1 MPLRN
6 QSADIYLREQQR
18 SQEYQGD
25 IMSNYGYYLPLHPN
39 TFETAR
45 FISLAPKTEGFGEN
59 EKQKFD
65 KAGVPIWIVSAL
77 VKMAGGVQEMENFT
91 LTTSADIANKIK
103 AIEELAPIRLVGL
116 AGGKWSPLQ
125 ADKTN
130 WTFQVTSVEII
141 KAQQ

>member
-1 MPLRN
+1 
-6 QSADIYLREQQR
+6 
-18 SQEYQGD
+18 
-25 IMSNYGYYLPLHPN
+25 MSNYGYYLPLHPN

-45 FISLAPKTEGFGEN
+45 FISISPKTEGFGAE

-65 KAGVPIWIVSAL
+65 KAGVPIWTVAAL
-77 VKMAGGVQEMENFT
+77 VKVAGGTQEMENFT
-91 LTTSADIANKIK
+91 LTAAADVASKIK
-103 AIEELAPIRLVGL
+103 AIEELANVRLIGL

-130 WTFQVTSVEII
+130 WTFQISGIEVI